1 MCIQIQQQDVS
12 FEYDENECFYEQMK
26 KADLVKIKY
35 AKEDSQ
41 KISNFVERLE
51 DGLSKGVIPLIAID
65 VDYDSYLKGY
75 AIKKKLGILAR
86 HSEINKLINLLVLS
100 QFTLD
105 SKLKSLHEEI
115 VRISNY
121 AKKEA

>member
-1 MCIQIQQQDVS
+1 MCIRIQHTQGS
-12 FEYDENECFYEQMK
+12 FEYDENQCFYEQMK
-26 KADLVKIKY
+26 NANSVKIKY
-35 AKEDSQ
+35 AKEESK
-41 KISNFVERLE
+41 KITSFVQRLE
-51 DGLSKGVIPLIAID
+51 DGLSKGVIPLITID

-75 AIKKKLGILAR
+75 AIKKKLGSLAKR
-86 HSEINKLINLLVLS
+86 SEINKLISLLVLS

-105 SKLKSLHEEI
+105 SKLKSIHEEI